1 MRNLVFTGRFQPLH
15 SGHIEML
22 RAIKEQYPDDLL
34 IICIVRNTSREV
46 KPEIDNAFNVIS
58 RQKQKKNNNPLPNW
72 ERYMLLKLAVENDDV
87 LKRNTAII
95 FRERADI
102 SWKKSVADLPDDRIF
117 ILPSEKRDEFDIQKH
132 KFYRDINER
141 VKTVSYG
148 KKHVSA
154 TDIRNKLYSGD
165 YDLSFLPFACVDYF
179 KSNCLKY
186 FVKNR
191 TV

>member
-72 ERYMLLKLAVENDDV
+72 ERYMLLKLD
-87 LKRNTAII
+87 R
-95 FRERADI
+95 
-102 SWKKSVADLPDDRIF
+102 KSV
-117 ILPSEKRDEFDIQKH
+117 
-132 KFYRDINER
+132 
-141 VKTVSYG
+141 V
-148 KKHVSA
+148 
-154 TDIRNKLYSGD
+154 
-165 YDLSFLPFACVDYF
+165 
-179 KSNCLKY
+179 
-186 FVKNR
+186 
-191 TV
+191 